1 MTKRHSVVSAT
12 RHNTAAF
19 ACCLA
24 AQAANPANPFPGNR
38 MNKRTTD
45 EQSRAGCEQ
54 GFSAQGSR
62 RSSLLGAAFRAVA
75 LFLLALQPLLFAQ
88 AASAGAVD
96 KLHRFLESTKTVRA
110 DFAQI
115 VVAKNGRKPQQSSG
129 VMMFARPGKFRWQ
142 IDKPYQQLLV
152 GDGGKVWI
160 YDPDL
165 RQVTVRKV
173 GAALGGSPAALL
185 SGENDLEKNFQLS
198 EAGEREGID
207 WLEAIP
213 KSPDSGFEKIRLG
226 FAGADLKSM
235 ELYDNFGQ
243 TTTLLFSRLERNP
256 SLAAALFRFVP
267 PAGADIL
274 GE

>member
-1 MTKRHSVVSAT
+1 MMGATLSKVAESRMDKRSTEGRSGEWRVSWLFGQMLCRTPIDAACRWVRACLSAT
-12 RHNTAAF
+12 SLSSHGKP
-19 ACCLA
+19 
-24 AQAANPANPFPGNR
+24 PARLGRGLLF
-38 MNKRTTD
+38 
-45 EQSRAGCEQ
+45 
-54 GFSAQGSR
+54 
-62 RSSLLGAAFRAVA
+62 SLLC
-75 LFLLALQPLLFAQ
+75 LLFAQ
-88 AASAGAVD
+88 TATAGAID
-96 KLHRFLESTKTVRA
+96 KLHRFLDTTHTARA

-152 GDGGKVWI
+152 GDGDKVWI

-185 SGENDLEKNFQLS
+185 AGDNALDKNFLLS
-198 EAGEREGID
+198 EAGEREGIE

-213 KSPDSGFEKIRLG
+213 KSTDSGFEKIRIG
-226 FAGADLKSM
+226 FSGADLKAM
-235 ELYDNFGQ
+235 ELFDNFGQ
-243 TTTLLFSRLERNP
+243 TTTLLFARLERNP
-256 SLAAALFRFVP
+256 PLAATLFRFTQ
-267 PAGADIL
+267 PAGADVL